1 MSLQCPICVGNA
13 FLAIGRV
20 PFMLSG
26 RMCEHE
32 LMGCQTCGHVM
43 VDLQRVD
50 DAMIAELYAQPLD
63 EQVWSEDG
71 SSPYEE
77 MVTFAGTALDQVRS
91 AQVRPRIADFGYGR
105 GEVLRALRDRFMV
118 PGEQLVGYDFVPA
131 PLDGISTQVLRLDTL
146 DENTELDA
154 RFDLAFCSHVLE
166 HIVDPRRLLRGLHK
180 LARPDACLYIETP
193 DHGLLNDEVLNLSNQ
208 ICPQHLHYFT
218 VERLEA
224 LARSCGWSV
233 IREEV
238 SLFGFVPRA
247 RLLLQRDGGRDAIG
261 LTRRF
266 LAFREDLNARLVQAL
281 LQSSDREA
289 IAAWGAGTDLILAVE
304 RDPELASRVQEGRIV
319 AYDRER
325 AGERLA
331 GALILGSELL
341 RSSAGPVVVTPRP
354 AVSRLNMVKLAEKW
368 GFAER
373 VIDPYRAN
381 DLG

>member
-1 MSLQCPICVGNA
+1 MPLQCPICVGNA
-13 FLAIGRV
+13 FHSIGRI

-43 VDLQRVD
+43 VDLQRID
-50 DAMIAELYAQPLD
+50 EAMIAELYAQPLD

-77 MVTFAGTALDQVRS
+77 MVTFAGVALDQARS
-91 AQVRPRIADFGYGR
+91 AQALPRIADFGYGG
-105 GEVLRALRDRFMV
+105 GEVLRVLRDRFKV
-118 PGEQLVGYDFVPA
+118 PAEQLVGYDFVPA

-180 LARPDACLYIETP
+180 LARPGAYLYVETP
-193 DHGLLNDEVLNLSNQ
+193 DHGLLTDEVLNMSNQ

-218 VERLEA
+218 VERMGA

-261 LTRRF
+261 PTRRF
-266 LAFREDLNARLVQAL
+266 LEFKENLNVRLVQAL
-281 LQSSDREA
+281 LRSSEREVV
-289 IAAWGAGTDLILAVE
+289 AAWGAGTDLILAVE

-325 AGERLA
+325 AGQRLA

-341 RSSAGPVVVTPRP
+341 RSTSGPVIVTPRP
-354 AVSRLNMVKLAEKW
+354 AISRLNMMKLAEKW